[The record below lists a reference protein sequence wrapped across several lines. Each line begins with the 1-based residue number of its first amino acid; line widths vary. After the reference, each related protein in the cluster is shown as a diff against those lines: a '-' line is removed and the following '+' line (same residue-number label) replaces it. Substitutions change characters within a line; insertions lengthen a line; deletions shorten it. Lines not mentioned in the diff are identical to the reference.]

1 MIEGW
6 EGPRETQEA
15 MQRPLARLA
24 VGGGPEGAR
33 APRGVAWEAGRLQ
46 DDGAQLGRQEEQLVW
61 GNPPWAWPWELSS
74 EGMAPLYLA
83 FLLSGCP
90 DRGRGGSHPVE
101 SPSPRNSQSCLLAF
115 SRALKV
121 PGGMQWLQDILP

>member
-74 EGMAPLYLA
+74 EGMAPFTWLFSSLA
-83 FLLSGCP
+83 ARTEAGEEATLWKALLPGIPSLVSWP
-90 DRGRGGSHPVE
+90 LVE
-101 SPSPRNSQSCLLAF
+101 H
-115 SRALKV
+115 
-121 PGGMQWLQDILP
+121 